1 MLYPFEIMERMC
13 IDLLPFCKNINKL
26 ISSYIITSDH
36 VSSMLFKKIQTAED
50 VHEFYLRVKT
60 SSLNRIQEI
69 LALPRN
75 PTEDE
80 QEEFSFCDNILENIY
95 KKIKINYNY
104 LTKLNYTNDKGGEYN
119 FNYYKLKSKL
129 NITQKDETEEEQKY
143 FNYLLD
149 KY

>member
-13 IDLLPFCKNINKL
+13 VDLLPFCKNVNKL
-26 ISSYIITSDH
+26 ISEYILTSDH
-36 VSSMLFKKIQTAED
+36 VSSMLFNKIQTAENL
-50 VHEFYLRVKT
+50 HEIYLRVKT
-60 SSLNRIQEI
+60 SSLNRIHEL
-69 LALPRN
+69 LALQRN
-75 PTEDE
+75 LTEDE
-80 QEEFSFCDNILENIY
+80 QKEFLFRDETLNEMY

-104 LTKLNYTNDKGGEYN
+104 LTKLNYTNDKGGEFN

-129 NITQKDETEEEQKY
+129 QITQKDETEEEQKY